1 VAWSGAAIHLIKGA
15 DMIIL
20 AGSAMRLIPPA
31 VGITALPVGGPVSG
45 EHYRATI
52 STGPNTEAQLV
63 ALRHL
68 DGIAFQQASTVP
80 GRGDSP
86 VPETGPGPGQAGPL
100 AGRVPWPLVAVL
112 VVQAALSLRLTWS
125 NTAFEDEAL
134 YLWVGHMEWAHWL
147 HGAPVQPFQTWFS
160 GAPVLY
166 PPIAAVAD
174 SVGGLAAA
182 RLLSL
187 VFMAGVTCF
196 LWGTAR
202 CLVGNRAALVA
213 VAAFATLAGTAFLGA
228 FATYD
233 ALALLLLAG
242 ATWIAVRA
250 SHRSGRAARPAT
262 PRLSGACV
270 LAGLVLGLAC
280 AVKYASALFV
290 PLVLIVAALA
300 AWREPGP
307 PSSSSREPSREPA
320 PRPSGRRR
328 AATALLSTAAGLALT
343 LAAAL
348 AVGGRAYWEG
358 VLVTTL
364 NRPPAT
370 SSPFTVLKLSYLW
383 TGFIVVA
390 AALAL
395 LASRGE
401 RAVNRWLVG
410 ILAAAVLLVPLEQA
424 RVDTTVSLHKHVVFG
439 AWFASMAAGYL
450 FARLSVID
458 KTRGWAAL
466 AAIPIVAGTLL
477 MSIPQA
483 TALFTGWQNTSPVVA
498 SLPRLLARYPGDY
511 LTSADLY
518 QVLGYYDH
526 GRVGWPRWQ
535 SDLHLSAPGAR
546 QGLASDRVAIKGHY
560 FSLIIIGTQRNTITS
575 TDEAVIADIRQAS
588 GYRVVAD
595 AGGFEAWTS
604 VEGS

>member
-1 VAWSGAAIHLIKGA
+1 
-15 DMIIL
+15 MIIL
-20 AGSAMRLIPPA
+20 AGPAMRLIPSA

-45 EHYRATI
+45 EHDRATF

-86 VPETGPGPGQAGPL
+86 VPGPVGAGPL
-100 AGRVPWPLVAVL
+100 ASRVPWPLVGVL

-202 CLVGNRAALVA
+202 CLVGSRAALVA

-250 SHRSGRAARPAT
+250 GHRSGRAARRGT

-290 PLVLIVAALA
+290 PLVLTVAALA
-300 AWREPGP
+300 AWREPAPGSGSAP
-307 PSSSSREPSREPA
+307 GSREPA
-320 PRPSGRRR
+320 PGPSGRRR
-328 AATALLSTAAGLALT
+328 AVTALLSTAAGLALT

-348 AVGGRAYWEG
+348 AVGGHAYWEG

-383 TGFIVVA
+383 TGFVVVA

-466 AAIPIVAGTLL
+466 AAIPVIAGTLL

-498 SLPRLLARYPGDY
+498 SLPQLLARYPGDY

-518 QVLGYYDH
+518 QVLGYYDQ

-546 QGLASDRVAIKGHY
+546 PGLASDRVAIRGHY
-560 FSLIIIGTQRNTITS
+560 FSLIIIGTQRGTITS